1 MIIADNRFE
10 FVRNEDWAAWRNCQP
25 SGHGTGMIARRHLR
39 RTSTKQHCGP
49 NGQRNCPA
57 AERGYQAQVPAKP
70 CYSHSERYANSAR
83 AILSSHFFFFGFVF
97 NARRLLPSG
106 STKTKETGF
115 RSSCWSAP
123 DSRYSL
129 VPSQSKTAGPKAT
142 GRIKTDQSNTA
153 VEVSTWAKNET
164 IRFKGIAM
172 SKLTMA
178 ASLPEKLRAAKEAVE
193 ICDETGCQLWHIYPT
208 NHYYFVTPLAT
219 TAS

>member
-1 MIIADNRFE
+1 
-10 FVRNEDWAAWRNCQP
+10 
-25 SGHGTGMIARRHLR
+25 
-39 RTSTKQHCGP
+39 
-49 NGQRNCPA
+49 
-57 AERGYQAQVPAKP
+57 
-70 CYSHSERYANSAR
+70 
-83 AILSSHFFFFGFVF
+83 
-97 NARRLLPSG
+97 
-106 STKTKETGF
+106 
-115 RSSCWSAP
+115 
-123 DSRYSL
+123 

-193 ICDETGCQLWHIYPT
+193 ICDETGRQLWHIYPT